1 MASSEILP
9 EADAEQIEAYPAS
22 PHSLA
27 NRAARAVWSIVWLI
41 LFRPTPKLMYGWRRF
56 LLRLFGARIDPSA
69 KVFSSVKIWAPWNLE
84 MGYESCLSPHVD
96 CYSVDKVKLGP
107 FAVVSQY
114 SFLCT
119 ASHDIRY
126 LHLPLTTAPITIE
139 ERAWVAADVFVGPG
153 VTVGQGAVIGARSTV
168 KKDVPP
174 WSVTAGNPA
183 KVARTR
189 TLVSMQADLQRDHQ

>member
-1 MASSEILP
+1 MASSEILQS
-9 EADAEQIEAYPAS
+9 ADAEQIEAYPSS

-41 LFRPTPKLMYGWRRF
+41 LFRPTPRLMYGWRRF

-69 KVFSSVKIWAPWNLE
+69 RVFSSVKIWAPWNLE
-84 MGYESCLSPHVD
+84 MGCESCLSPHVD

-126 LHLPLTTAPITIE
+126 LHLPLTTAAITIGE
-139 ERAWVAADVFVGPG
+139 CAWVAADAFVGPG
-153 VTVGQGAVIGARSTV
+153 VTIGSGAIIGARSTV
-168 KKDVPP
+168 VKDVPP
-174 WSVTAGNPA
+174 WSVVAGNPA
-183 KVARTR
+183 KLVRART
-189 TLVSMQADLQRDHQ
+189 LISEQDGLQRGHQ